1 MGVRPERHV
10 EGAWGLVTR
19 WGSAEQCHGA
29 PRGMM
34 RSAAYEINQ
43 PHAIGPIP
51 HSHQSGN
58 DSGWLVTYSGH
69 GPTSAAAM
77 KRDELADLTAFVTIA
92 DEASFTR
99 AAARM
104 DTSQSALSYTIRR
117 LEARLGVRLLNRT
130 TRSVAPTE
138 AGERLLGALRPALS
152 SIGGMLD
159 ELSKLQEKPSGTVRI
174 TASRHA
180 ARTVLWP
187 VISSLLPQ
195 YPDLSVEIS
204 VSGALTDIVTERF
217 DAGVRL
223 GEMVAADMI
232 AVPIGPPLRMALVA
246 SPAYLQAHASPA
258 RPHDLT
264 SHRCI
269 NIRMQSSG
277 GLYAW
282 EFEKDG
288 RGVNV
293 RVEGN
298 LVLNDMDMV
307 LQAAEEGQGMAFSM
321 EDQVREQLKTGRL
334 VRLLEDWCPPFP
346 GYHLYYPSRRQ
357 SSAAFSLLVKA
368 LRDQHESA

>member
-1 MGVRPERHV
+1 
-10 EGAWGLVTR
+10 
-19 WGSAEQCHGA
+19 
-29 PRGMM
+29 
-34 RSAAYEINQ
+34 
-43 PHAIGPIP
+43 
-51 HSHQSGN
+51 
-58 DSGWLVTYSGH
+58 
-69 GPTSAAAM
+69 M

-138 AGERLLGALRPALS
+138 AGERLLGTLRPALA

-159 ELSKLQEKPSGTVRI
+159 ELSQLQEKPSGTVRI

-187 VISSLLPQ
+187 AISALLPQ

-204 VSGALTDIVTERF
+204 ISGALTDIVAERF

-246 SPAYLQAHASPA
+246 SPAYLRAHAAPT

-264 SHRCI
+264 GHRCI
-269 NIRMQSSG
+269 NIRMHSSG

-288 RGVNV
+288 RSVNV

-307 LQAAEEGQGMAFSM
+307 LTAAEEGQGMAFSM
-321 EDQVREQLKTGRL
+321 EDQVQERLHSGKL

-368 LRDQHESA
+368 LRDQHANGSSRPHGAPAG

>member
-1 MGVRPERHV
+1 
-10 EGAWGLVTR
+10 
-19 WGSAEQCHGA
+19 
-29 PRGMM
+29 
-34 RSAAYEINQ
+34 
-43 PHAIGPIP
+43 
-51 HSHQSGN
+51 
-58 DSGWLVTYSGH
+58 
-69 GPTSAAAM
+69 M

-92 DEASFTR
+92 DEASFTK

-159 ELSKLQEKPSGTVRI
+159 ELSQLQEKPSGTVRI

-180 ARTVLWP
+180 TMTVLWP
-187 VISSLLPQ
+187 VITKLVPQ
-195 YPDLSVEIS
+195 YPELTVEVS
-204 VSGALTDIVTERF
+204 VSGALTDIVAERF

-223 GEMVAADMI
+223 GEQVAADMV
-232 AVPIGPPLRMALVA
+232 AVPVGPALRMALVA
-246 SPAYLQAHASPA
+246 SPEYLRTHEPPK
-258 RPHDLT
+258 RPHDLPGH
-264 SHRCI
+264 SCI
-269 NIRMQSSG
+269 NIRMPSSG

-288 RGVNV
+288 RGLNV
-293 RVEGN
+293 RVEGS
-298 LVLNDMDMV
+298 LILNDMELV
-307 LQAAEEGQGMAFSM
+307 LRAAREGLGMAYAI
-321 EDQVREQLKTGRL
+321 EDQVTEQLESGAL

-357 SSAAFSLLVKA
+357 PSAAFSLLVRA
-368 LRDQHESA
+368 LREQHDSL

>member
-1 MGVRPERHV
+1 
-10 EGAWGLVTR
+10 
-19 WGSAEQCHGA
+19 
-29 PRGMM
+29 
-34 RSAAYEINQ
+34 
-43 PHAIGPIP
+43 
-51 HSHQSGN
+51 
-58 DSGWLVTYSGH
+58 
-69 GPTSAAAM
+69 M

-152 SIGGMLD
+152 SIGGMFD
-159 ELSKLQEKPSGTVRI
+159 ELSQLQEKPSGTVRI

-187 VISSLLPQ
+187 VISALLPQ

-204 VSGALTDIVTERF
+204 VSGALTDIVAERF

-246 SPAYLQAHASPA
+246 SPAYLKAHAAPA

-269 NIRMQSSG
+269 NIRMHSSG

-282 EFEKDG
+282 EFEKEG

-321 EDQVREQLKTGRL
+321 EDQVQEQLNSGRL

-368 LRDQHESA
+368 LRDQHEST

>member
-1 MGVRPERHV
+1 
-10 EGAWGLVTR
+10 
-19 WGSAEQCHGA
+19 
-29 PRGMM
+29 
-34 RSAAYEINQ
+34 
-43 PHAIGPIP
+43 
-51 HSHQSGN
+51 
-58 DSGWLVTYSGH
+58 
-69 GPTSAAAM
+69 M
-77 KRDELADLTAFVTIA
+77 KRDELADLAAFLTIA

-117 LEARLGVRLLNRT
+117 LESRLGVRLLNRT

-159 ELSKLQEKPSGTVRI
+159 ELSELQEKPSGSVRI
-174 TASRHA
+174 TTSRHA

-187 VISSLLPQ
+187 VISRLARQ
-195 YPDLSVEIS
+195 YPDLMVEVS
-204 VSGALTDIVTERF
+204 VSGGLTDIVAERF

-223 GEMVAADMI
+223 GEQVAADMI

-246 SPAYLQAHASPA
+246 APSYLAEHPAPT
-258 RPHDLT
+258 RPHELPGH
-264 SHRCI
+264 SCI
-269 NIRMQSSG
+269 NIRMQTSG

-288 RGVNV
+288 RGLNV

-298 LVLNDMDMV
+298 LIFNDMDLV
-307 LQAAEEGQGMAFSM
+307 LAAAVEGLGFAYCM
-321 EDQVREQLKTGRL
+321 EDHAQAQLENGTL

-357 SSAAFSLLVKA
+357 PSAGFSAVVQA
-368 LRDQHESA
+368 LRDQHRQS